1 VAEDLEALAAEQIAR
16 GHDPGLVRRR
26 LGLTEP
32 LRTSD
37 PEDVA
42 HAVLLE
48 KAQAGDAKAAEALI
62 RLEHSRELKDVKVAE
77 VRANLGDSY
86 DREKKLRKVLND
98 TNTPD
103 EQGEWLALFD
113 RAVREGADSLSGDEA
128 RTFVRLYV
136 AVEVAAKAAL
146 GDVDDE

>member
-1 VAEDLEALAAEQIAR
+1 VAEDLEALASELIAR

-32 LRTSD
+32 LRPLD
-37 PEDVA
+37 PEGVA

-48 KAQAGDAKAAEALI
+48 KAQAGDPKAAEALI

-77 VRANLGDSY
+77 VRAKLGDY
-86 DREKKLRKVLND
+86 DREKKLREVLNAA
-98 TNTPD
+98 NTPD
-103 EQGEWLALFD
+103 EQAEWLALFD
-113 RAVREGADSLSGDEA
+113 KAAREGADSLSGDEA

-136 AVEVAAKAAL
+136 TVETAAKAAL
-146 GDVDDE
+146 GDAFE

>member
-1 VAEDLEALAAEQIAR
+1 MAEDLEALASELIAR

-32 LRTSD
+32 PRPSD

-48 KAQAGDAKAAEALI
+48 KAQAGDPKAAEALI
-62 RLEHSRELKDVKVAE
+62 RLGHSRELKDLKRAE
-77 VRANLGDSY
+77 VRAKIGDSI
-86 DREKKLRKVLND
+86 DREKKLRQVLNE

-113 RAVREGADSLSGDEA
+113 RAVKEGADSLSGDEA